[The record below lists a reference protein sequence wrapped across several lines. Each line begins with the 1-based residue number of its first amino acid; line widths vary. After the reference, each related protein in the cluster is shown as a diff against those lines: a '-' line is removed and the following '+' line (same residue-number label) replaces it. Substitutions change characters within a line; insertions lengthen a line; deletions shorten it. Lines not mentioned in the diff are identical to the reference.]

1 MFVFLPLDSW
11 RAWIKHIVLPFERT
25 DDGRELAPVMV
36 SSMTLH
42 FPAVALFHQAGAID
56 AHDQIWV
63 RGWSQVGSAGTF
75 PCNHVRAHL
84 LPQEGEGFRA

>member
-11 RAWIKHIVLPFERT
+11 RARIKHIVLPVEQT
-25 DDGRELAPVMV
+25 V

-42 FPAVALFHQAGAID
+42 IPAVALFHQAGAID

-75 PCNHVRAHL
+75 PCNQVRAHL